1 MLFESQFVCF
11 MDQKEESFYTV
22 SWASDVDRTP
32 LLVAGGSNGVIRVI
46 DVANEKINK
55 VFVM

>member
-1 MLFESQFVCF
+1 